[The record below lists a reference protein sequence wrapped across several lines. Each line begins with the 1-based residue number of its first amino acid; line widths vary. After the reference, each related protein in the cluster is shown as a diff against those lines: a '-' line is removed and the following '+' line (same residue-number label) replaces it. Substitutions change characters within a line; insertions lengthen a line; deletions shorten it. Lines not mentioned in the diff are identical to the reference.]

1 MNDKELVAYAALDY
15 VEDNSIVGLGTGST
29 ADIFIK
35 MLAEKISNESLNIS
49 VVASSV
55 ISQKKANDAKLNY
68 ISIDQVT
75 SIDLYI
81 DGADEI
87 TQDLEILKGRGFDLI
102 REKLLAQISE
112 KFIVIGDN
120 SKIVSK
126 IGQNYSIPI
135 EITPIAWKITKKI
148 IQKIA
153 VNCILRPN
161 NAGDAFAITSAGNYV
176 LDCQFEYQNLK
187 DLSNE
192 IAKTPGVVEYGI
204 FQDIANIAL
213 IAENNQIE
221 TITLEA

>member
-75 SIDLYI
+75 SIDLYV

-102 REKLLAQISE
+102 REKLLAQMSE

-126 IGQNYSIPI
+126 IGQNYLIPI
-135 EITPIAWKITKKI
+135 EITPIAWKITKNLI
-148 IQKIA
+148 EKIA
-153 VNCILRPN
+153 KKCIVRGN
-161 NAGDAFAITSAGNYV
+161 MEKNAFAITSYGNFV
-176 LDCQFEYQNLK
+176 LDCEFLYT
-187 DLSNE
+187 DLNILEKE
-192 IAKTPGVVEYGI
+192 IANTPGVFEHGLFLNMSKLAI
-204 FQDIANIAL
+204 IANSG
-213 IAENNQIE
+213 EVKK
-221 TITLEA
+221 ITN

>member
-15 VEDNSIVGLGTGST
+15 IEDNSIIGLGTGST

-35 MLAEKISNESLNIS
+35 MLAGKISKESLNIS

-55 ISQKKANDAKLNY
+55 ISQKKANDAGLKY

-75 SIDLYI
+75 SIDLYV

-87 TQDLEILKGRGFDLI
+87 TQNLEILKGRGFDLI
-102 REKLLAQISE
+102 REKLLAQMSK

-135 EITPIAWKITKKI
+135 EITPIAWKITKSLI
-148 IQKIA
+148 DKIA
-153 VNCILRPN
+153 KNCILRGN
-161 NAGDAFAITSAGNYV
+161 MEKNAFAISSYGNFV
-176 LDCQFEYQNLK
+176 LDCEFNYS
-187 DLSNE
+187 DLDALARE
-192 IAKTPGVVEYGI
+192 IANTPGVFEHGLFLKLATLAI
-204 FQDIANIAL
+204 
-213 IAENNQIE
+213 
-221 TITLEA
+221 ITNEGKVRKISI

>member
-15 VEDNSIVGLGTGST
+15 IEDNSIIGLGTGST

-35 MLAEKISNESLNIS
+35 MLAEKISKESLNIS

-55 ISQKKANDAKLNY
+55 ISQKKANDAGLKY

-75 SIDLYI
+75 SIDLYV

-87 TQDLEILKGRGFDLI
+87 TQNLEILKGRGFDLI
-102 REKLLAQISE
+102 REKLLAQMSK

-135 EITPIAWKITKKI
+135 EITPIAWKITKSLI
-148 IQKIA
+148 DKIA
-153 VNCILRPN
+153 KNCILRGN
-161 NAGDAFAITSAGNYV
+161 MEKNAFAISSYGNFV
-176 LDCQFEYQNLK
+176 LDCEFNYS
-187 DLSNE
+187 DLDALARE
-192 IAKTPGVVEYGI
+192 IANTPGVFEHGLFLNLASLAIVS
-204 FQDIANIAL
+204 
-213 IAENNQIE
+213 NNGQVKKI
-221 TITLEA
+221 LK

>member
-15 VEDNSIVGLGTGST
+15 IEDNSIIGLGTGST

-35 MLAEKISNESLNIS
+35 ILAEKISKESLNIS

-55 ISQKKANDAKLNY
+55 ISQKKANDAGLKY

-75 SIDLYI
+75 SIDLYV

-87 TQDLEILKGRGFDLI
+87 TQNLEILKGRGFDLI
-102 REKLLAQISE
+102 REKLLAQMSK

-135 EITPIAWKITKKI
+135 EITPIAWKITKRLI
-148 IQKIA
+148 EKIA
-153 VNCILRPN
+153 KNCILRGN
-161 NAGDAFAITSAGNYV
+161 MEKNAFAISSYGNFV
-176 LDCQFEYQNLK
+176 LDCEFNYS
-187 DLSNE
+187 DLDALARE
-192 IAKTPGVVEYGI
+192 IANTPGVFEHGLFLKLATLAI
-204 FQDIANIAL
+204 IANEGKVRKIL
-213 IAENNQIE
+213 I
-221 TITLEA
+221 

>member
-15 VEDNSIVGLGTGST
+15 IEDNSIIGLGTGST

-35 MLAEKISNESLNIS
+35 MLAEKISKESLNIS

-55 ISQKKANDAKLNY
+55 ISQKKANDAGLKY

-75 SIDLYI
+75 SIDLYV

-87 TQDLEILKGRGFDLI
+87 TQNLEILKGLGFDLI
-102 REKLLAQISE
+102 REKLLAQMSK

-135 EITPIAWKITKKI
+135 EITPIAWKITKSLI
-148 IQKIA
+148 DKIA
-153 VNCILRPN
+153 KNCILRGN
-161 NAGDAFAITSAGNYV
+161 MEKNAFAISSYGNFV
-176 LDCQFEYQNLK
+176 LDCEFNCS
-187 DLSNE
+187 DLDALARE
-192 IAKTPGVVEYGI
+192 IANTPGVFEHGLFLKLATLAI
-204 FQDIANIAL
+204 IAHEGKVRKIS
-213 IAENNQIE
+213 I
-221 TITLEA
+221 

>member
-15 VEDNSIVGLGTGST
+15 IEDNSIIGLGTGST

-35 MLAEKISNESLNIS
+35 MLAEKISKESLNIL

-55 ISQKKANDAKLNY
+55 ISQKKANDAGLKY

-75 SIDLYI
+75 SIDLYV

-87 TQDLEILKGRGFDLI
+87 TQNLEILKGLGFDLI
-102 REKLLAQISE
+102 REKLLAQMSK

-135 EITPIAWKITKKI
+135 EITPIAWKITKSLI
-148 IQKIA
+148 DKIA
-153 VNCILRPN
+153 KNCILRGN
-161 NAGDAFAITSAGNYV
+161 MEKNAFAISSYGNFV
-176 LDCQFEYQNLK
+176 LDCEFNYS
-187 DLSNE
+187 DLDALARE
-192 IAKTPGVVEYGI
+192 IANTPGVFEHGLFLNLASLAIVS
-204 FQDIANIAL
+204 
-213 IAENNQIE
+213 NNGQVKKI
-221 TITLEA
+221 LK

>member
-35 MLAEKISNESLNIS
+35 MLAEKISKESLNIS

-75 SIDLYI
+75 SIDLYV

-102 REKLLAQISE
+102 REKLLAQMSE

-126 IGQNYSIPI
+126 IGQNYLIPI
-135 EITPIAWKITKKI
+135 EITPIAWKIAKKCVVRENME
-148 IQKIA
+148 K
-153 VNCILRPN
+153 N
-161 NAGDAFAITSAGNYV
+161 AFAISSYGNFV
-176 LDCQFEYQNLK
+176 LDCEFNYSNLD
-187 DLSNE
+187 DL
-192 IAKTPGVVEYGI
+192 AR
-204 FQDIANIAL
+204 DIANIPGVFEHGLFLKLASL
-213 IAENNQIE
+213 AIIADAGKVKKIS
-221 TITLEA
+221 I